1 MPYIIGR
8 KTTRKNKFLNELAQ
22 GWSVSKAAVAAG
34 ISRSQAYRWRE
45 TDLKFAATWD
55 EATEVGADAL
65 EDVASIRA
73 KDVEFDVL
81 DKDGKVVGKK
91 IEHNSDRMLELM
103 LKAKRPHVYA
113 RPDTAVQQIVKVTM
127 PTLADMRKKY
137 QELGL
142 TPPVIEGDFKDV
154 DKGEEKS

>member
-1 MPYIIGR
+1 M
-8 KTTRKNKFLNELAQ
+8 
-22 GWSVSKAAVAAG
+22 V
-34 ISRSQAYRWRE
+34 YRWRE
-45 TDLKFAATWD
+45 KDAKFAAAWD
-55 EATEVGADAL
+55 EAAEKGVDGL
-65 EDVASIRA
+65 EDVATIRA
-73 KDVEFDVL
+73 KGVEFDVV

-113 RPDTAVQQIVKVTM
+113 RPEAAVQQIVNVTM

-142 TPPVIEGDFKDV
+142 TPPVIEGDFVEV
-154 DKGEEKS
+154 DKGEDP